1 MSEQDSNNKMEN
13 TENQEASK
21 KKIFVERI
29 FHDDIEGEYDDQGFF
44 NTPNGSF
51 WDPDGVYFNREGF
64 DKHGGYYD
72 ENNIYIPGKGW
83 DEENN
88 CYKDELDDEFASDH
102 DPNDDEDGFGDI
114 DMDKIQDEEKLIKV
128 EGDIEK
134 ITEDPNKIVHDIDEN
149 DNEEDKKEENKKEE
163 DKKE

>member
-13 TENQEASK
+13 ADNKEASNK
-21 KKIFVERI
+21 KTFVERI

-72 ENNIYIPGKGW
+72 ENNVYIPGKGW